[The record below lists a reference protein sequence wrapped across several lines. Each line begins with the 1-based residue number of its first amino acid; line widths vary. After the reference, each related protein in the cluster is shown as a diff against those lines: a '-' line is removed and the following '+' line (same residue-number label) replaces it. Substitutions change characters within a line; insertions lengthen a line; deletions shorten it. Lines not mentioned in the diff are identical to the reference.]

1 MQEALTLCST
11 FLALGMH
18 SKNPPR
24 LCPQGRKILEER
36 QKMSDESYP
45 DYRMAG
51 SPPGRLSRGEV
62 YSLHRERGRA
72 HGTWRGWGGH
82 LWLPGGADGVR
93 APEAG
98 GLGDEGGGGGEE
110 GSEEDGNYFRWLTA
124 LTVPSSK
131 TLYVSQNLLS
141 SIRDKTAPDCIPS
154 VFGPSVCSFL
164 GSPTKPAHQPSAW
177 G

>member
-110 GSEEDGNYFRWLTA
+110 GVGGGGEEGWGEGEGWGRRGEGKGRKRKKVNE
-124 LTVPSSK
+124 
-131 TLYVSQNLLS
+131 LS
-141 SIRDKTAPDCIPS
+141 RCYILSNAIM
-154 VFGPSVCSFL
+154 
-164 GSPTKPAHQPSAW
+164 
-177 G
+177 